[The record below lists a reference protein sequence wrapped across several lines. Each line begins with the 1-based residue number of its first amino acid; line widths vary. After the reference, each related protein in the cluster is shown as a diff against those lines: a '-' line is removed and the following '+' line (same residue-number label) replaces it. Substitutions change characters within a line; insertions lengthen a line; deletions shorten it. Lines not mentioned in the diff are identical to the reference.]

1 MTSSQNIIDVI
12 NYYYENYTD
21 EYGQKYIELVIVNL
35 SMFKKSGLIHLLQ
48 KYSINYELIFKE
60 MKQKKLREIEKQR
73 KYSYTILL
81 RVEIV
86 VR

>member
-1 MTSSQNIIDVI
+1 MSSSQNIIDVI

-21 EYGQKYIELVIVNL
+21 EYGQKYIELNNL

-60 MKQKKLREIEKQR
+60 MKQKNCVK
-73 KYSYTILL
+73 
-81 RVEIV
+81 
-86 VR
+86 